1 MDEEGKQ
8 EEIDLIKIL
17 EELIEEVFE
26 EKEENEEEE

>member
-8 EEIDLIKIL
+8 KEIDLMKIL
-17 EELIEEVFE
+17 EELIEEVLE